1 MQLDQMSKKE
11 LRGFCICLQE
21 YGCQKKMAVGKSG
34 FGKMSWR
41 KPKSANNVRG
51 VRILI
56 VIILKAK
63 WSQRDFRPGKHYTL
77 SLFRHKYCNGHGIK
91 HQLNCTPQQ
100 NFEMADLFWLESVNT
115 PRYIL
120 NQS

>member
-63 WSQRDFRPGKHYTL
+63 WSQSHGHTRAFRAQGH
-77 SLFRHKYCNGHGIK
+77 FRELRK
-91 HQLNCTPQQ
+91 T
-100 NFEMADLFWLESVNT
+100 
-115 PRYIL
+115 
-120 NQS
+120 